1 MVAICRPVGSNR
13 SALFGFAAIVLLG
26 ICSQSANAGI
36 VSGELK
42 SISADSQRI
51 VIVTGAAKTSKTFK
65 LTKQSAILL
74 NDKKAGIDE
83 LSTGMKV
90 SIFTTKSGEVTK
102 VVARAAKDADAAA
115 TETDGKK
122 SDEDEPSAKSDT
134 DNEKKTAGRK
144 PARRSTKKS
153 KVEVDDVLNT
163 DWHQFRGPRRDNVST
178 ETGFLKQWPEDGPA
192 LVWGTEGLGEGY
204 SSVSL
209 SDDMIYTMGTKEGG
223 EYVIAVNV
231 DDGKI
236 LWGTKTGS
244 VFQDGAGNGPRSTPT
259 IDGDNLYALGAQG
272 DLVCLDKKTG
282 AITWQKNILKEYQ
295 ANNISWGICES
306 VLIDGNKLICTPGGR
321 GATMVAIDKLSGDT
335 LWTSEVPTNPAAG
348 YASAIVAEVGGVG
361 GVRQYINF
369 THAGVMGV
377 RAEDGIFL
385 WGNQASANGTA
396 NCSAPLFYDDYVFSS
411 SGYGTGGAL
420 VQLRSANDRTTAE
433 QKYHTNEMA
442 NHHGGMVIVDGYL
455 YGSHDPGILTCMD
468 VKSGKV
474 KWKDRSVGKG
484 SVLYADGH
492 IYLRSENGPLALVE
506 ANPEEYVEKGRFEQP
521 NRSGRPAWAYHVV
534 TKGKLYLRDLDKLL
548 VYDISEGK

>member
-1 MVAICRPVGSNR
+1 MVATCRAVGLSR
-13 SALFGFAAIVLLG
+13 SALFGFAAIVVLG

-51 VIVTGAAKTSKTFK
+51 VILTGAAKTSKTYK

-74 NDKKAGIDE
+74 NDKKAGIDQ
-83 LSTGMKV
+83 LSAGMKV
-90 SIFTTKSGEVTK
+90 SLFTTKTGEVTK
-102 VVARAAKDADAAA
+102 VVARAATDADASA
-115 TETDGKK
+115 TDTDGEKTSNEK
-122 SDEDEPSAKSDT
+122 EDDPSAKGNAD
-134 DNEKKTAGRK
+134 DEKKTTSNKTTRK
-144 PARRSTKKS
+144 TAKKS
-153 KVEVDDVLNT
+153 KVDIDEALSTEWN
-163 DWHQFRGPRRDNVST
+163 QFRGPRRDNFST
-178 ETGFLKQWPEDGPA
+178 ETGFLKQWPDGGPA
-192 LVWGTEGLGEGY
+192 PVWGTEGLGEGY

-209 SDDMIYTMGTKEGG
+209 SDDLIYTMGTKEGG
-223 EYVIAVNV
+223 EYVIAMNV

-244 VFQDGAGNGPRSTPT
+244 VFQDGQGNGPRSTPT
-259 IDGDNLYALGAQG
+259 IDGDNVYALGAQG
-272 DLVCLDKKTG
+272 DLVCLDKKSG
-282 AITWQKNILKEYQ
+282 AINWQKNILQEYQ

-306 VLIDGNKLICTPGGR
+306 VLIDGKKLICTPGGR

-335 LWTSEVPTNPAAG
+335 IWASEVPTNPPAS
-348 YASAIVAEVGGVG
+348 YASAIVAEVG

-377 RAEDGIFL
+377 RAEDGVFL

-420 VQLRSANDRTTAE
+420 VQLRSANDRTTAD

-468 VKSGKV
+468 VKSGKI

-484 SVLYADGH
+484 SVLFADGH

-506 ANPEEYVEKGRFEQP
+506 ANPEKYVEKGRFEQP
-521 NRSGRPAWAYHVV
+521 HRSDRPAWAYHVV

-548 VYDISEGK
+548 CYDISEGK